1 MNKSKMNI
9 KKFLIKNDDTI
20 FNAMKKMNMTGH
32 VCLIVIDKF
41 KRLKGIITDGD
52 IRRNLL
58 KDNNLK
64 KSINLI
70 CNTRPIYLKK
80 NQQLTD
86 KMRGFIIRNKH
97 LIIPVI
103 NQKKIPISY
112 ISFKEEFKK
121 RHKESEPNQIL
132 IMAGGDGI
140 RMRPFTDILPKPLVP
155 FKSKPMIL
163 NIMDN
168 FKKYNFNNFTI
179 TLNKKEKILDIF
191 LDQFKNNYMINYLR
205 ESKPLGTAGCLK
217 KINFKNNF
225 FLINC
230 DTYININFQ
239 NLLKF
244 HKNSKSL
251 ITMVASIKSFNLS
264 FGECVLDNHGKLKK
278 ILEKPKKN
286 FLTNTGLYVI
296 KPEIK
301 KYLPKKNNFGM
312 DELLS
317 TLLKSKKK
325 ISVFPIPN
333 DDWKDT
339 GTWMN
344 YLDTLKNKIY

>member
-1 MNKSKMNI
+1 MSI
-9 KKFLIKNDDTI
+9 KKIQINQDDII
-20 FNAMKKMNMTGH
+20 FNAMKKMNTTGH
-32 VCLIVIDKF
+32 VCLLVIDKS
-41 KRLKGIITDGD
+41 KKLKGTITDGD

-64 KSINLI
+64 KKISSILNKK
-70 CNTRPIYLKK
+70 YFFLKK
-80 NQQLTD
+80 NQKLTS
-86 KMRGFIIRNKH
+86 KMNKFITRNKH
-97 LIIPVI
+97 IIIPIV
-103 NQKKIPISY
+103 NHKKIPISY
-112 ISFKEEFKK
+112 ISFKEEFKNK
-121 RHKESEPNQIL
+121 YKEFESNQIL
-132 IMAGGDGI
+132 IMAGGVGT

-155 FKSKPMIL
+155 FKGKPMIL

-168 FKKYNFNNFTI
+168 FRKYNFNNFKI
-179 TLNKKEKILDIF
+179 TLSKNEKILDIF
-191 LDQFKNNYMINYLR
+191 LNQFKNNYILDYFK

-217 KINFKNNF
+217 KINFKNDF
-225 FLINC
+225 FLTNC
-230 DTYININFQ
+230 DTYININLQ

-244 HKNSKSL
+244 HKSSKSL

-264 FGECVLDNHGKLKK
+264 FGECVLDKNGKLKK

-286 FLTNTGLYVI
+286 FLTNTGLYII

-312 DELLS
+312 DEVISLVLR
-317 TLLKSKKK
+317 SKKK

-333 DDWKDT
+333 DDWNDT

-344 YLDTLKNKIY
+344 YLNTLKK